1 MSKNLLVVITGPTGS
16 GKTGLSINL
25 AKVLGCSIISAD
37 SRQVFKE
44 LPIGSAAPTEDEM
57 NGIPHYF
64 IGDRSISEEFNAGI
78 FEKEALSLLEQLFK
92 VNPVQ
97 IVCGG
102 TGLYIK
108 ALLHGM
114 DDLPKSSPEYRIK
127 LTEQWEANPESL
139 KTKLKQLD
147 PIYYAEADLSNKQ
160 RVIRALEVIN
170 ASGETYSSLRTKQQ
184 KTRDFDTW
192 VLGIDTPRK
201 ILYERI
207 NARTLLMLK
216 EGWLEEVKKIVPYQD
231 INALRTVGYQELIE
245 HLKGKMSLGDAIA
258 LIQQNTRRYAKRQ
271 VTWLRHQE
279 KVDWINLDIEIE
291 ELILKIDQRLA

>member
-216 EGWLEEVKKIVPYQD
+216 EGWLEEVKKLVPYQD

-279 KVDWINLDIEIE
+279 KVDWINLEIEIE
-291 ELILKIDQRLA
+291 ELILKIVQRLA

>member
-92 VNPVQ
+92 DNPVQ

-127 LTEQWEANPESL
+127 LAEQWDANPESL

-184 KTRDFDTW
+184 KTRDFETW

-279 KVDWINLDIEIE
+279 KVDWINLEIEIE
-291 ELILKIDQRLA
+291 ELILKIVQRLA

>member
-147 PIYYAEADLSNKQ
+147 PFYYAEADLSNKQ

-279 KVDWINLDIEIE
+279 KVDWINLEIEIE
-291 ELILKIDQRLA
+291 ELILKIVQRLA

>member
-57 NGIPHYF
+57 DGIPHYF
-64 IGDRSISEEFNAGI
+64 IADRSISEEFNAGI

-216 EGWLEEVKKIVPYQD
+216 EGWLEEVKKLVPYQD

-279 KVDWINLDIEIE
+279 KVDWINLEIEIE
-291 ELILKIDQRLA
+291 ELILKIVQRLA

>member
-147 PIYYAEADLSNKQ
+147 PFYYAEADLSNKQ

-216 EGWLEEVKKIVPYQD
+216 EGWLEEVKKLVPYQD

-279 KVDWINLDIEIE
+279 KVDWINLEIEIE
-291 ELILKIDQRLA
+291 ELILKIVQRLA

>member
-64 IGDRSISEEFNAGI
+64 IADRSISEEFNAGI

-216 EGWLEEVKKIVPYQD
+216 EGWLEEVKKLVPYQD

-291 ELILKIDQRLA
+291 ELILKIVQRLA

>member
-57 NGIPHYF
+57 DGIPHYF
-64 IGDRSISEEFNAGI
+64 IADRSISEEFNAGI

-147 PIYYAEADLSNKQ
+147 PFYYAEADLSNKQ

-216 EGWLEEVKKIVPYQD
+216 EGWLEEVKKLVPYQD

-279 KVDWINLDIEIE
+279 KVEWINLEIEIE

>member
-147 PIYYAEADLSNKQ
+147 PFYYAEADLSNKQ

-216 EGWLEEVKKIVPYQD
+216 EGWLEEVKKLVPYQD